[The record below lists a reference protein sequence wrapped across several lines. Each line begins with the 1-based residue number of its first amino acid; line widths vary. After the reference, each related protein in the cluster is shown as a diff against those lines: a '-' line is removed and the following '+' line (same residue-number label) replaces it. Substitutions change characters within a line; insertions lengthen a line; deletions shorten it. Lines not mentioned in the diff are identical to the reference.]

1 MSDPSKAVFLS
12 YAREDTDAAKRIAD
26 ALRSQG
32 LEVWFDQNEL
42 VGGDTWDA
50 KIRGQI
56 NSCALFVP
64 VISANTQARLEG
76 YFRLE
81 WKLAEDRS
89 YLMAKGKTFIVPVAI
104 DATTER
110 GAQVP
115 DAFLKVQWTRLP
127 GGETPPAFCARVKTL
142 LGGEPLGDAHGRPGA
157 GSTEPGRPRL
167 AVAGVAD
174 PGPASAR
181 PATTQV
187 LPRWM
192 WAVFAAVMVAV
203 GAGVMFLRPPAPSA
217 PVAASA
223 REPKPAPAAP
233 AAISAQSVAV
243 LAFANLSDDKNNE
256 YFSDGISEEL
266 LNVLAKMP
274 ELKVSARTSA
284 FHFKGKD
291 TPIPEIARQLG
302 VAYVVEGS
310 VRKSGDKVR
319 ITAQLIKAADGFH
332 VWSETY
338 DRDLKDIFAV
348 QDEIA
353 GRIAKT
359 LSAKLGLAR
368 PSAVTT
374 NLKAYN
380 LYLQARAN
388 LAKRVYANLELA
400 RQQFESALALDPDY
414 SPARAGLAT
423 TYSLLPSYARSFTLA
438 RNRELYGRAMR
449 EARLVL
455 EKEPGNAE
463 AWMIIGYVDTLFE
476 WRWKEASEAVAR
488 ALALAPNDAE
498 VANFAG
504 DYFRVV
510 QERPGLPA
518 MEARALELNPLNPAN
533 HWDLGYAYFTLRD
546 YEHAVRHAQDAV
558 ALSPDSYDAYYCL
571 IWSLGSLKRFDEM
584 RAAIAAARSRTH
596 ESEAILLNLDVKA
609 AILEGRTVDA
619 LRLQEKITPYAERG
633 EYSPADHGYHY
644 LLLGE
649 SDQAAYWLRRACE
662 IHDSGM
668 VFAEPIDLDRIA
680 ADPKTRFVLD
690 MPELKELVEIRAR
703 NARAIRPQP

>member
-1 MSDPSKAVFLS
+1 MSDSNKAVFLS
-12 YAREDTDAAKRIAD
+12 YAREDTDAARRIAD

-89 YLMAKGKTFIVPVAI
+89 YLMAKGKTFIVPVAV

-127 GGETPPAFCARVKTL
+127 GGETPPAFVARVNNL
-142 LGGEPLGDAHGRPGA
+142 LGGNVAPVGDRRIEQEATANAGQRPA
-157 GSTEPGRPRL
+157 LPRSAIPGWTWSAL
-167 AVAGVAD
+167 TAVVVGIGVA
-174 PGPASAR
+174 
-181 PATTQV
+181 
-187 LPRWM
+187 LY
-192 WAVFAAVMVAV
+192 VF
-203 GAGVMFLRPPAPSA
+203 RQPAPPA

-223 REPKPAPAAP
+223 REPKPATAAP

-374 NLKAYN
+374 NLNAYN

-463 AWMIIGYVDTLFE
+463 AWMIIGYVDMLFE
-476 WRWKEASEAVAR
+476 WRWKEASEAYAR

-571 IWSLGSLKRFDEM
+571 VWSLGSLKRFDEM
-584 RAAIAAARSRTH
+584 RAVIAAARSRTH

-609 AILEGRTVDA
+609 AILEGRTADA
-619 LRLQEKITPYAERG
+619 LRLQEKITPFAERG
-633 EYSPADHGYHY
+633 DYSPADHGYHY

-703 NARAIRPQP
+703 NARADKPQS